1 MRPLSDFTKESD
13 QKKMDWV
20 GSREREHVRIHHLL
34 KLLTEARKAHFTDIQ
49 LKAGMGKK
57 QYFHVYT
64 LN

>member
-1 MRPLSDFTKESD
+1 
-13 QKKMDWV
+13 MDWV

-64 LN
+64 PS